1 MQMGYLLGGGSDF
14 SSGGPGKGM
23 HSRLYRNVL
32 TRNGWINNCIVYNNT
47 FEETGLFGILMSTPF
62 VARGADLVDILC
74 KCGPLCPLPCVD
86 AHEQRPR
93 LVTTLVGLSALL
105 HA

>member
-1 MQMGYLLGGGSDF
+1 MPAPGCKEGAAVQMGYLLGGGSDF

-32 TRNGWINNCIVYNNT
+32 TRNGWINNCTVYNNT
-47 FEETGLFGILMSTPF
+47 FEDTGLFGILMSTPF

-74 KCGPLCPLPCVD
+74 KCASQPS
-86 AHEQRPR
+86 
-93 LVTTLVGLSALL
+93 LSSIS
-105 HA
+105 

>member
-1 MQMGYLLGGGSDF
+1 MVAAVQMGYLLGGGSDF

-32 TRNGWINNCIVYNNT
+32 TRNGWINNCTVYNNT
-47 FEETGLFGILMSTPF
+47 FEDTGLFGILMSTPV

-74 KCGPLCPLPCVD
+74 KYAPPP
-86 AHEQRPR
+86 HPR
-93 LVTTLVGLSALL
+93 TRRVLAW
-105 HA
+105 